1 MLSFRLA
8 NKKILLTYPQWDVAP
23 VFFQEQFTQFCE
35 VNNLDLEYDICCKED
50 HHETEGTHIHCY
62 CQFRKAVKTRNERFF
77 DLCGHHPNIEIVKS
91 TPHKVVQY
99 VMKDGNYT
107 EYNQEM
113 RPICP
118 FDKLSKSEKNRYL
131 LDHDIPQLIEEGS
144 ISLLSLDR
152 LTRNIRIYKE
162 LTRKFN
168 LREVTVKWYFGET
181 GTGKTYTARNELLEQ
196 YGEYWVWNG
205 NFQWFDGYN
214 GQLGVLIDDFRRKDV
229 DFNWM
234 LQLLDKYPLRV
245 PVKGGF
251 TEWKPETII
260 ITCPVDS
267 REAWQWI
274 DKDGEIQDWDSYD
287 QLERRIKEHREFNEK
302 YIPTSE

>member
-1 MLSFRLA
+1 MCPFRIRA
-8 NKKILLTYPQWDVAP
+8 KKILLTYPQWDVAP
-23 VFFQEQFTQFCE
+23 IFFQEQFTQFCQA
-35 VNNLDLEYDICCKED
+35 NHLDLEYDICCKED
-50 HHETEGTHIHCY
+50 HHQTEGAHIHCY
-62 CQFRKAVKTRNERFF
+62 CQFREAVKTRNERFF
-77 DLCGHHPNIEIVKS
+77 DLCGHHPNIEVVRS

-107 EYNQEM
+107 EYNQDM
-113 RPICP
+113 RPICS

-131 LDHDIPQLIEEGS
+131 LEHDIPKLVDEGS

-162 LTRKFN
+162 LTRQYKE
-168 LREVTVKWYFGET
+168 RDVMVKWYFGET
-181 GTGKTYTARNELLEQ
+181 GTGKTYTAINELLEQ

-214 GQLGVLIDDFRRKDV
+214 GQLGVIFDDFRRKDV

-234 LQLLDKYPLRV
+234 LQILDKYPLRV

-274 DKDGEIQDWDSYD
+274 DNDGEIQDWDRYD
-287 QLERRIKEHREFNEK
+287 QLARRIKVHREFNEK
-302 YIPTSE
+302 YIPTD